1 MMPRLFLLFSAFFAA
16 VGAGD
21 PVGTEEAP
29 VMDDVPDTGEDAP
42 VMDDSFDGQEPHD
55 DFEDPDGF
63 EDPYKVGSSLAL
75 RYPSR
80 RSSCDLKLPHDAQQA
95 N

>member
-21 PVGTEEAP
+21 PLGTEEAP
-29 VMDDVPDTGEDAP
+29 VMDDVPDTGED
-42 VMDDSFDGQEPHD
+42 DSFDGQEPHD
-55 DFEDPDGF
+55 DFEDPHDDF
-63 EDPYKVGSSLAL
+63 EDPYKVSSSLAL

-80 RSSCDLKLPHDAQQA
+80 SSSCDLKLPHDAQQA